1 LKNSPGTAAEA
12 AARALIASGHLPAAL
27 DVLAGVEGQ
36 DPHFSETALLAAA
49 ILHHLGRTAEA
60 SVPLSQILVL
70 NPVSAAA
77 LSNLAL
83 VAPFLNRQ
91 QAFRFHQRAAV
102 AAPMDEQVL
111 VNAGTASIG
120 LGAEPQAIAYF
131 ARVLTMNPTRSEAVA
146 AFGMIEAARN
156 QMARAG
162 IWYRRAISVAPVGPM
177 PHFVL
182 ASTLQA
188 QNKFDEAEAEFAHAA
203 VLKWHTKGRLHPA
216 PARLKR
222 LGLGW
227 KPGYESGWDVYGAN
241 LVKRLTARG
250 DIEPV
255 AVNPIIAGPI
265 DSQPFHDLFD
275 HSLPIVADALASGR
289 RHDFTGLIGLGNDF
303 ARFPCLGRCR
313 REVGVIFLED
323 TRLSDAGRARAHAFD
338 HIIAGATWG
347 AQILAGHGLTNVTTV
362 LQGIDPS
369 LFHAN
374 RRTNPGARFR
384 IFSGGKLEFRKGQD
398 LVLAAFK
405 RFHAR
410 HPDSQLVVSWASPW
424 HQVAKSITWGGIV
437 DDAPD
442 IGPNSQLD
450 LAGWLAKHGLEGDAV
465 DILGLIPNYKMPEI
479 YSNVDCAL
487 FPNRCEGGTNLVAME
502 AMASGVPVIL
512 SANTGHLD
520 LMTPDN
526 CLPLT
531 RQSPVTAPIPM
542 GLDGWGNS
550 DLDEIVG
557 HLETL
562 YHDRAL
568 ADVMGQRG
576 AQRLAQLS
584 WSSQI
589 DALVQAI
596 GPL

>member
-1 LKNSPGTAAEA
+1 MNNSPGTAAEA

-27 DVLAGVEGQ
+27 DVLAGVEGH
-36 DPHFSETALLAAA
+36 DPHFADTALLAAA
-49 ILHHLGRTAEA
+49 ILHHLGRAAEA
-60 SVPLSQILVL
+60 AHPLSQILVL

-83 VAPFLNRQ
+83 VAPFQNRLT
-91 QAFRFHQRAAV
+91 AFKFHQRAAV
-102 AAPMDEQVL
+102 SAPLDEQVL

-120 LGAEPQAIAYF
+120 LGAELHAIGYF
-131 ARVLTMNPTRSEAVA
+131 ARVMSMSPTRPEAVA
-146 AFGMIEAARN
+146 AFGMIGAARN
-156 QMARAG
+156 QMTQAG
-162 IWYRRAISVAPVGPM
+162 IWYRRAIAVAPVGPM

-182 ASTLQA
+182 ASALQA

-203 VLKWHTKGRLHPA
+203 VLKWHTKGRAHPA
-216 PARLKR
+216 PATKPR

-265 DSQPFHDLFD
+265 EGQPFHDLFD
-275 HSLPIVADALASGR
+275 LSLPIVADALASGR

-323 TRLSDAGRARAHAFD
+323 TRLSDAGRARAGAFE

-347 AQILAGHGLTNVTTV
+347 AQVLAGHGLRNVTTV

-369 LFHAN
+369 LFHPKG
-374 RRTNPGARFR
+374 RTGGGPRFR
-384 IFSGGKLEFRKGQD
+384 IFTGGKLEFRKGQD

-410 HPDSQLVVSWASPW
+410 YPDSQLVVSWASPW
-424 HQVAKSITWGGIV
+424 HQVAKSIIWGGIV
-437 DDAPD
+437 DAAPD
-442 IGPNSQLD
+442 IGANNQLD
-450 LAGWLAKHGLEGDAV
+450 VAGWLAKHGLDGDAV
-465 DILGLIPNYKMPEI
+465 EVLGLIPNFKMADI
-479 YSNVDCAL
+479 YAQVDCAL

-502 AMASGVPVIL
+502 AMACGVPVIL

-526 CLPLT
+526 CLALT

-542 GLDGWGNS
+542 GLDGWGTS
-550 DLDEIVG
+550 DIDEIVD

-562 YHDRAL
+562 YHDRDRAF
-568 ADVMGQRG
+568 AMGQRG

-584 WSSQI
+584 WGRQI
-589 DALVQAI
+589 DTLIQAI

>member
-1 LKNSPGTAAEA
+1 MNNSPGTAAEA

-27 DVLAGVEGQ
+27 DVLAGVAGD
-36 DPHFSETALLAAA
+36 DPHFTETALLAAA
-49 ILHHLGRTAEA
+49 ILHHLGRAAEA
-60 SVPLSQILVL
+60 AVPLSQILVL

-83 VAPFLNRQ
+83 VAPFRDRLS
-91 QAFRFHQRAAV
+91 AFKSHQRAALS
-102 AAPMDEQVL
+102 APLDEQVL
-111 VNAGTASIG
+111 VNAGTASVG
-120 LGAEPQAIAYF
+120 LGAAGHAIGYF
-131 ARVLTMNPTRSEAVA
+131 ARVLAMNPTRPEAVA
-146 AFGMIEAARN
+146 AFGMIGAAGN
-156 QMARAG
+156 QMALAG

-182 ASTLQA
+182 ASALQA

-203 VLKWHTKGRLHPA
+203 VLKWHTKGRAQPA
-216 PARLKR
+216 PARLTR

-241 LVKRLTARG
+241 LVKRLLTRG
-250 DIEPV
+250 DIEPI
-255 AVNPIIAGPI
+255 AVNPIIVGPI
-265 DSQPFHDLFD
+265 EGQPFHDLFD
-275 HSLPIVADALASGR
+275 HSLSIVADALASGR

-323 TRLSDAGRARAHAFD
+323 TRLSDAGRARAAAFD
-338 HIIAGATWG
+338 HIVAGASWG
-347 AQILAGHGLTNVTTV
+347 AQVLAGHGLNNVTTV

-369 LFHAN
+369 LFHPTVRAK
-374 RRTNPGARFR
+374 PGPRFR
-384 IFSGGKLEFRKGQD
+384 IFTGGKLEFRKGQD
-398 LVLAAFK
+398 LVLEAFK

-410 HPDSQLVVSWASPW
+410 YPDSQLVVSWASPW
-424 HQVAKSITWGGIV
+424 HQVAKSIIWGGIV

-442 IGPNSQLD
+442 INAKGQLD
-450 LAGWLAKHGLEGDAV
+450 VAGWLTKHGLHGDMV
-465 DILGLIPNYKMPEI
+465 EVLGLIPNTKMAEI
-479 YSNVDCAL
+479 YARVDCAL

-502 AMASGVPVIL
+502 VMASGVPVIL

-526 CLPLT
+526 CLALT

-550 DLDEIVG
+550 DVDEIVG

-562 YHDRAL
+562 YHDREL
-568 ADVMGQRG
+568 ATAMGQRG

-584 WSSQI
+584 WGSQI